1 MEQNLNTETELENQQ
16 QQMQQPE
23 GTGNAINFATI
34 FTAVVLNWKWF
45 VLSIVICLGL
55 AAVYLRYATPIY
67 QVSAKLLIK
76 DNDQNSPNSANKNA
90 MLNSATLGLIS
101 NSNGFDN
108 EMEILTS
115 HSLALQVVK
124 DMKIYVDYY
133 FVGKV
138 KDELLYRQQ
147 PINVDMDEAHLN
159 KLNMPVQLKITR
171 EDNNY
176 KISGTCYVPVD
187 KLASKGPFKFE
198 RTVQSIPSTIYT
210 RVGAIQLTQSPY
222 AVMKDGESIK
232 VFIYSP
238 QMAAN
243 KYVEELSATQTS
255 KTTTI
260 AQLTLNDEDP
270 QRALDYVQRLSVCYN
285 QQANV
290 DKNEIAR
297 RTEQFING
305 RLEKIN
311 AELGNTEGQLE
322 SYKRRNNVVEL
333 KTNATGAY
341 TNATEYQQK
350 LSEANTQVALI
361 SEMQIYMNN
370 PKNHFQPLPSNVGLD
385 DQAST
390 ALISNYNE
398 LLQKRS
404 LLLQSASENSPSVI
418 PLTSQISEMERAIRR
433 ALVQARKNLEIQRN
447 ALAVEYGKYQGQ
459 VGETPEQERMLTQIG
474 RQQEV
479 KSGLY
484 LMLLQKREENSISLA
499 ATADKGKLI
508 DGPSLGKKVSPKSSI
523 ILLVALMLALAI
535 PSLILFLLE
544 FFRYK
549 IEGHEDV
556 AKLTTLPIIADIA
569 VSSETAKTKGEIVV
583 HENMNNQMEEI
594 FRSMR
599 TNIQFMLEKDEKVI
613 MFTSSTS
620 GEGKTFVA
628 SNLAMSFALLGKRVL
643 LVGLDIRKPRLANLF
658 EIDDLVHGITN
669 LLVKE
674 SPTWEDVEK
683 QLLPSGVNKNLTL
696 LMAGPTPPNPAELV
710 TRKSLGITFDLL
722 RQHFDYIIV
731 DTAPVGLVTDTLQ
744 IAKVCD
750 TTVYVCRADYTPKE
764 SFEMINGLAFS
775 KKMPKM
781 SIVVNGIDMSKKK
794 NGYYYGY
801 GKYGKYGRYARNLR
815 SSTYGSYGSYG
826 HYGHYGSYGSYG
838 HYGHYGSYGS
848 YGNYGNYGSYGDYKD
863 SHYSNEKDD
872 SIKQ

>member
-583 HENMNNQMEEI
+583 HENKNNQMEEI

-658 EIDDLVHGITN
+658 EIDDFVHGITN

-710 TRKSLGITFDLL
+710 TRKSLNITFDIL

-764 SFEMINGLAFS
+764 NFEMINGLAFS

-815 SSTYGSYGSYG
+815 SSAYGS
-826 HYGHYGSYGSYG
+826 YGSYGSYG